1 MQLSEFVNRIG
12 LAQGWPSRVDASGE
26 IRVEVATQPGRTQ
39 IVHVMQGADAE
50 QEPMV
55 YLWSIAGDFGAAR
68 DLQHLMRFS
77 MRLSYGAVAIK
88 DGWIVV
94 KHSIRLAAADEVTLR
109 KSIFYVGRAADMLEA
124 ETSGA
129 QDRQ

>member
-1 MQLSEFVNRIG
+1 MQLSEFVNHIAV
-12 LAQGWPSRVDASGE
+12 AQSWPLRVDASGE
-26 IRVEVATQPGRTQ
+26 IRVEVSTQPGRTQ

-124 ETSGA
+124 EASGA

>member
-1 MQLSEFVNRIG
+1 MQLPDFVSHIG
-12 LAQGWPSRVDASGE
+12 RTQGWPTRVDPSGE
-26 IRVEVATQPGRTQ
+26 LRIEVATQPGRTQ

-50 QEPMV
+50 QDPMV
-55 YLWSIAGDFGAAR
+55 YVWSIAGDFGAAR

-124 ETSGA
+124 EAYGA